1 MSTAEH
7 LHHFY
12 AAADWLTRHQ
22 DHKGGWPITVPR
34 TVRRIANQGVKW
46 KKNENEKKIE
56 NEKNEKCLFSNTQ
69 EFYITF
75 LDIFLIRH
83 QRIIHLIGGLFNG
96 VFSSKYTDNYFGS
109 SELLLFVTF

>member
-1 MSTAEH
+1 M
-7 LHHFY
+7 
-12 AAADWLTRHQ
+12 
-22 DHKGGWPITVPR
+22 
-34 TVRRIANQGVKW
+34 
-46 KKNENEKKIE
+46 KKKMKMKKKKKIE

-75 LDIFLIRH
+75 LDIFLNRY
-83 QRIIHLIGGLFNG
+83 QRFIHLIGGLFNG